1 MGPTGL
7 YRSMFSRDTI
17 LRQIQQLVQVLARV
31 LFHKSMHAYDEA
43 RREIDEALND
53 LLGLDATGL
62 DALDRIALL
71 ARCREM
77 GGWSGEKALALA
89 DLLNERGQLAL
100 LEQGEAGRVEAQRW
114 FQHAHALYAEVLST
128 PDTALP
134 HDIHDRIEAL
144 KAELALTA
152 TSLTDIDWH
161 TWRPVDPAT
170 LLFVVQDGKVL
181 LIRKKRGLGA
191 GKINGP
197 GGRLEAGEAPHDG
210 AVREVREELLV
221 TPTALEKGGELMFQF
236 IDGYSIH
243 VHVFRASG
251 LIGEPTETD
260 EAAPLWCELG
270 AIPYEEMWEDD
281 RIWMP
286 HLLDRRPFQGRFLFD
301 KERMLDWR
309 ID

>member
-1 MGPTGL
+1 
-7 YRSMFSRDTI
+7 MFSRDTI

-53 LLGLDATGL
+53 LLGLDAAGL
-62 DALDRIALL
+62 DALHRVALL
-71 ARCREM
+71 ARCREL
-77 GGWSGEKALALA
+77 GEWSGEKALALA
-89 DLLNERGQLAL
+89 DLLIERGHLAL
-100 LEQGEAGRVEAQRW
+100 LERGETGRVEAQRW
-114 FQHAHALYAEVLST
+114 FQHANTLYTEVLSN

-134 HDIHDRIEAL
+134 HDIHDRLDAL
-144 KAELALTA
+144 KTELVLTA
-152 TSLTDIDWH
+152 STLTDIDWEA
-161 TWRPVDPAT
+161 WRPVDPAT
-170 LLFVVQDGKVL
+170 LLFVVQNGRVL

-197 GGRLEAGEAPHDG
+197 GGRLEADEPPHDG
-210 AVREVREELLV
+210 AIREVQEELLV
-221 TPTALEKGGELMFQF
+221 TPVALEKGGELKFQF

-251 LIGEPTETD
+251 LIGEPAETD
-260 EAAPLWCELG
+260 EAVPLWSDLD

-286 HLLDRRPFQGRFLFD
+286 YLLNRRPFIGRFLFD
-301 KERMLDWR
+301 KERMLDWQ

>member
-1 MGPTGL
+1 
-7 YRSMFSRDTI
+7 MFSRDTI

-43 RREIDEALND
+43 RREIDEALRD
-53 LLGLDATGL
+53 LLGLDAGGL
-62 DALDRIALL
+62 DALHRIALL
-71 ARCREM
+71 ARCREL

-89 DLLNERGQLAL
+89 DLLNERGQLVL
-100 LEQGEAGRVEAQRW
+100 LERGEAGRAEAQRW
-114 FQHAHALYAEVLST
+114 LQHAHALYAEVLRN

-134 HDIHDRIEAL
+134 HDIHDRLDAL
-144 KAELALTA
+144 RAELVLAA
-152 TSLTDIDWH
+152 TTLADIDWNV
-161 TWRPVDPAT
+161 WRPVDPAT

-197 GGRLEAGEAPHDG
+197 GGRLEFGEAPHEG
-210 AVREVREELLV
+210 AIREVQEELLV
-221 TPTALEKGGELMFQF
+221 TPTTLEKGGELRFQF
-236 IDGYSIH
+236 VDGYSIH
-243 VHVFRASG
+243 VHVFRAGG

-260 EAAPLWCELG
+260 EAVPLWTDMD

-286 HLLDRRPFQGRFLFD
+286 YLLSGRPFQGRFLFD
-301 KERMLDWR
+301 QERMLDWR